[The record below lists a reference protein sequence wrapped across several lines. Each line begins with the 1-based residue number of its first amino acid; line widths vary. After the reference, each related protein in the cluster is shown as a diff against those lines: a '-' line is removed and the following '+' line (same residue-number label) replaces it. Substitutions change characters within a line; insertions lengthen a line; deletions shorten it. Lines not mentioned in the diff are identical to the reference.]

1 MNYSFIFKKPQLHHL
16 FLLVVGLIPLLSIY
30 LTLSDIFRQSSD
42 WLMIN
47 GLISF
52 TCFLI
57 AGGTFLAFLSKKQ
70 IDLIALFCAI
80 LCTSLFWLNLYF
92 DRPEVRA
99 EWIKNAYLTDY
110 ISYKSWEIHTD
121 FLNEKIKDEILKDEV
136 FIRQMMEKM
145 SLDSSYEWQQ
155 VAKGI
160 YQEKYKDYGLML
172 LLALRYQGKSDQQI
186 LEMPYSQ
193 ELLLAVFFNE
203 LKPVYVGNNVAIPTW
218 AKTLLR
224 QKPAGIFKE
233 GAVNQAL
240 WRALAPKISSQIEN
254 MGIFSCEI
262 FLYLLTQIP
271 TKMDESEFSK
281 LMAHWIKLKPTYRTE
296 ILDLAEKRNKIYA
309 IGQKISKNDTLF
321 IDLQSYSSTNALSLI
336 EPLVISAGFIP
347 TLISENNLSNKNCLV
362 FDFKS
367 DVDLIHSEK
376 VSIYEDVAKTRTKR
390 STGKYHI
397 TTTETYYEK
406 KYKGSEQQDTY
417 SYFYKIKFKTKENS
431 FFTDSI
437 LTYDY
442 LPHQYFDE
450 QTKDYTIDYEQR
462 ARDEYWIYA
471 LPKKLYE

>member
-1 MNYSFIFKKPQLHHL
+1 MLKKPQLYHL
-16 FLLVVGLIPLLSIY
+16 FLLIVGSIPLLSIY
-30 LTLSDIFRQSSD
+30 LTLSDIFRQSDD
-42 WLMIN
+42 WLIIN

-57 AGGTFLAFLSKKQ
+57 TGGTFFAFLSKKE
-70 IDLIALFCAI
+70 IDLFALLCAI
-80 LCTSLFWLNLYF
+80 LCTALFWLNLHF
-92 DRPEVRA
+92 DRPKVRA
-99 EWIKNAYLTDY
+99 EWIKNAYLIDY

-136 FIRQMMEKM
+136 FINQMMGKM
-145 SLDSSYEWQQ
+145 SIDSSYEWQQ

-160 YQEKYKDYGLML
+160 YQEKYKEYGLML

-186 LEMPYSQ
+186 LEMPHGQ

-203 LKPVYVGNNVAIPTW
+203 LKPVFVGNNVVIPSW
-218 AKTLLR
+218 AKKLLG

-233 GAVNQAL
+233 GAVNQELWQAL
-240 WRALAPKISSQIEN
+240 VPKISSQIEK
-254 MGIFSCEI
+254 MSLFSCEM
-262 FLYLLTQIP
+262 FMYLLTQIP
-271 TKMDESEFSK
+271 TKMNESEFSK
-281 LMAHWIKLKPTYRTE
+281 LMAHWIKLKPTYQIE
-296 ILDLAEKRNKIYA
+296 ILDLADKRNKIYA
-309 IGQKISKNDTLF
+309 IGQKISQNDTLF
-321 IDLQSYSSTNALSLI
+321 IDLQSYSSTYALSLI
-336 EPLVISAGFIP
+336 EPLVVSAGFIP
-347 TLISENNLSNKNCLV
+347 ALVAENNFNDKNCLI

-390 STGKYHI
+390 STGRYHT

-406 KYKGSEQQDTY
+406 KYKGSEQRDTY
-417 SYFYKIKFKTKENS
+417 SYFYKIKFKTKGNL

-462 ARDEYWIYA
+462 ARDEYWLYA